1 MLENWQQWFMIF
13 LVIAVFI
20 SFAKEWIST
29 ELVAITALITCIWA
43 GLLSMDSSAS
53 NYALK
58 VFGHSAPITVACMF
72 ILSASLEK
80 TGIIDRL
87 GDWFETMAGDTPL
100 RAFLAM
106 MTLVIFPSALVNNT
120 PVVVVFMPIV
130 LRLCRKRSYKA
141 SRFLIP
147 LSYAAI
153 VGGTLTIVG
162 TSTNLVAAEIA
173 QEKGIND
180 FSMFSI
186 TPLGIVFVA
195 ITFIYLLTVGRKLL
209 PDRVTLAALI
219 DSDQSREFI
228 THAIIPESSSLDGK
242 HYHDTSLS
250 NAKKVRIIQIIRNG
264 ATLRTPLKDV
274 FFRAGDEIVLRGQIE
289 GVAELS
295 TSGEVQMAGEHDPFD
310 LVGVRKETAILMEGI
325 IGPNSTLAGRTLAD
339 INFRR
344 KYGVIILA
352 VHRQGVNMKDSF
364 DKVKLAFGDT
374 ILVQGPRENMDK
386 MFEERDFVNLT
397 ESHTETVRP
406 EKAGFSIAGLL
417 LFMALSTLGEFGV
430 IPKIPVVVLA
440 MTGAMITLLSGAI
453 TPKEAYQ
460 AIDWRVI
467 FMIFGMLGV
476 GMALEASGLASN
488 LAGAAVS
495 LIGNNPHLL
504 LAAIYL
510 LAAFLTEIISNNAV
524 AALLT
529 PLSILV
535 ATEMGVS
542 PVPFIVAVMFGSSAS
557 FSTPIGYQTN
567 TFVYGAGGYKFGD
580 FFKVGFPLA
589 ITLWIVASLIIPMIW
604 KF

>member
-1 MLENWQQWFMIF
+1 MIA
-13 LVIAVFI
+13 LIVAVFI

-29 ELVAITALITCIWA
+29 ELVAISALIICIWA
-43 GLLSMDSSAS
+43 GMLSLSPTES
-53 NYALK
+53 NYAFK
-58 VFGHSAPITVACMF
+58 VFSHPAPITVGCMF
-72 ILSASLEK
+72 ILSAALDK
-80 TGIIDRL
+80 TGIIERL
-87 GDWFETMAGDTPL
+87 GDWFEKLAGENQL
-100 RAFLAM
+100 RAFIAM
-106 MTLVIFPSALVNNT
+106 MVLVIFPSALVNNT

-130 LRLCRKRSYKA
+130 LRLCRRRDYKA
-141 SRFLIP
+141 SKFLIP

-173 QEKGIND
+173 QEKGIKELT
-180 FSMFSI
+180 MFSI
-186 TPLGIVFVA
+186 TPLGAIFVI
-195 ITFIYLLTVGRKLL
+195 ITFIYLITFGRNLL
-209 PDRVTLAALI
+209 PSRVTLAALI
-219 DSDQSREFI
+219 DSDSSREFI
-228 THAIIPESSSLDGK
+228 THAIIPETSSLNGK
-242 HYHDTSLS
+242 AYHDTSLS
-250 NAKKVRIIQIIRNG
+250 NTKKVRIMQIIRNG

-274 FFRAGDEIVLRGQIE
+274 FFRGGDEIVLRGQID

-295 TSGEVQMAGEHDPFD
+295 TSGEVHMAGDDPFD
-310 LVGVRKETAILMEGI
+310 LVGVRKESAILMEGI
-325 IGPNSTLAGRTLAD
+325 IGPNSTLAGRTLTG

-364 DKVKLAFGDT
+364 DQVKLVFGDT

-397 ESHTETVRP
+397 ESRTTEFRTS
-406 EKAGFSIAGLL
+406 KAPFAILGLL
-417 LFMALSTLGEFGV
+417 SFMIISTLGEFNV
-430 IPKIPVVVLA
+430 IPKVPVVILA
-440 MTGAMITLLSGAI
+440 MSGAMLTLITGAI

-460 AIDWRVI
+460 AIDWRVL

-476 GMALEASGLASN
+476 GMALEHSGLASN
-488 LAGAAVS
+488 LAQAVVS
-495 LIGNNPHLL
+495 VIGNNPHLL

-510 LAAFLTEIISNNAV
+510 LAAVLTEIISNNAV

-529 PLSILV
+529 PLAILV
-535 ATEMGVS
+535 ATEIGAS

-580 FFKVGFPLA
+580 FFKVGAPLA
-589 ITLWIVASLIIPMIW
+589 LTLWIVASFAIPMIW
-604 KF
+604 HF